1 MSRGDIALLLDILL
15 IVAMV
20 LLTQGCK
27 MSSWYPVAGAVA
39 GGASGSV
46 LGPAG
51 GGIGA
56 GVGYAGGKTA
66 QMMTENEDLK
76 ETVNALTHGDVN
88 KLVEKGLQSQTTGF
102 NEFTGSIKK
111 ILTVAGSVLLAY
123 LCIPILLAKRTATR
137 CAKEEA
143 QKHQTRA
150 PFPVRPPPRHKDEK
164 H

>member
-1 MSRGDIALLLDILL
+1 MRRGDLILFLDILL

-20 LLTQGCK
+20 LLTQSCK
-27 MSSWYPVAGAVA
+27 VSSWYPVGGAVV

-46 LGPAG
+46 LGPVG

-76 ETVNALTHGDVN
+76 ETVDALTHGDVD
-88 KLVEKGLQSQTTGF
+88 KLVKKGLESQASGF
-102 NEFTGSIKK
+102 EEFTDSIKK

-123 LCIPILLAKRTATR
+123 LCIPILLARKTATQ
-137 CAKEEA
+137 CAKKEA
-143 QKHQTRA
+143 EKHLTRI
-150 PFPVRPPPRHKDEK
+150 PFPPRHTDEK
-164 H
+164 HKNP

>member
-1 MSRGDIALLLDILL
+1 MRRGDLVLFLDILL
-15 IVAMV
+15 IVTMI
-20 LLTQGCK
+20 LLISSCK
-27 MSSWYPVAGAVA
+27 ISSWYPVAGAVT

-46 LGPAG
+46 LGPVG

-66 QMMTENEDLK
+66 QMMSENEDLK
-76 ETVNALTHGDVN
+76 ETVDALTHGDVS

-102 NEFTGSIKK
+102 NEFTESIKK

-123 LCIPILLAKRTATR
+123 LCIPILLARKTATK

-143 QKHQTRA
+143 QKHLTRA
-150 PFPVRPPPRHKDEK
+150 PFPPKPPKNL
-164 H
+164 

>member
-1 MSRGDIALLLDILL
+1 MRRGDLVLFLDILL
-15 IVAMV
+15 IVAMI
-20 LLTQGCK
+20 LLMSSCK

-39 GGASGSV
+39 GGASGSI

-66 QMMTENEDLK
+66 QMMSENKDLK
-76 ETVNALTHGDVN
+76 ETVDALTHGDVS
-88 KLVEKGLQSQTTGF
+88 KLVEKGLESQQSGF
-102 NEFTGSIKK
+102 QEFTGSIKK

-143 QKHQTRA
+143 RKNMTIP
-150 PFPVRPPPRHKDEK
+150 PFPPRPINEKRKDS
-164 H
+164 

>member
-20 LLTQGCK
+20 LLTQSCK
-27 MSSWYPVAGAVA
+27 VSSWYPVGGAVV

-46 LGPAG
+46 LGPVG

-76 ETVNALTHGDVN
+76 QTVDALTHGDVS
-88 KLVEKGLQSQTTGF
+88 KLVEKGLESQASGF
-102 NEFTGSIKK
+102 EEFTNSIKK

-143 QKHQTRA
+143 RKNMTIP
-150 PFPVRPPPRHKDEK
+150 PFPPRHTDEK
-164 H
+164 YKNS

>member
-1 MSRGDIALLLDILL
+1 MSRGDLVLFLDILL

-20 LLTQGCK
+20 LLMSSCK

-66 QMMTENEDLK
+66 QMMSENEDLK
-76 ETVNALTHGDVN
+76 ETVDALTHGDVN
-88 KLVEKGLQSQTTGF
+88 KLVQKGLESQASGF
-102 NEFTGSIKK
+102 KEFTQSIKK

-123 LCIPILLAKRTATR
+123 LCIPIVLARKTAKS
-137 CAKEEA
+137 CAKTEA
-143 QKHQTRA
+143 AKHLTKA
-150 PFPVRPPPRHKDEK
+150 PFPRRPSDNEK
-164 H
+164 L